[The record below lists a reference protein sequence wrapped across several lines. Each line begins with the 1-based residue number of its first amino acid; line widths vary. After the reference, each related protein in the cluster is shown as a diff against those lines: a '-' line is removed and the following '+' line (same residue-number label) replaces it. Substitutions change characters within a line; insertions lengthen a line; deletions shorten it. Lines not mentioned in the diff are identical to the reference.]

1 MKLAGLLLLEAV
13 HACKDWTQSWVL
25 MPCAGVTQ
33 VKALSA
39 GLLLSTVH
47 CVCTWKVMNRIKTP
61 FIYFAHSGFGDFA
74 DPELQKLAEL
84 R

>member
-1 MKLAGLLLLEAV
+1 MKLAGEAV
-13 HACKDWTQSWVL
+13 HAWKDWTQSWVL

-61 FIYFAHSGFGDFA
+61 FIYSLLIRLL
-74 DPELQKLAEL
+74 ETLLTL
-84 R
+84 NYRN